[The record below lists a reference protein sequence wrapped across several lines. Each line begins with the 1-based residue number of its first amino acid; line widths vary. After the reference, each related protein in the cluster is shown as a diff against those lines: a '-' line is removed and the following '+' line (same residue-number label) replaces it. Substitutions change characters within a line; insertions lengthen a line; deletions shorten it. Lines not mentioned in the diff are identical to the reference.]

1 MPTTSG
7 PRAVAKRRGPGRPT
21 LGDKARSRLVALK
34 LTEAE
39 YKLWRALAGDK
50 PLSEW
55 IRQRCAP

>member
-1 MPTTSG
+1 M
-7 PRAVAKRRGPGRPT
+7 AKKRGPGRPT

>member
-1 MPTTSG
+1 M
-7 PRAVAKRRGPGRPT
+7 AKHRGPGRPK
-21 LGDKARSRLVALK
+21 LGDKARTRLVALK

-39 YKLWRALAGDK
+39 YEQWRALAGDR